1 MGVYVGWGRTK
12 ASLAQSFSLQSKK
25 EGEHK
30 DINDTV
36 KKQRDSGSVLLSI
49 WMFFWHKA

>member
-1 MGVYVGWGRTK
+1 MYVGWGRTI
-12 ASLAQSFSLQSKK
+12 ASFAQSFSLQSKK

-30 DINDTV
+30 DINDMV